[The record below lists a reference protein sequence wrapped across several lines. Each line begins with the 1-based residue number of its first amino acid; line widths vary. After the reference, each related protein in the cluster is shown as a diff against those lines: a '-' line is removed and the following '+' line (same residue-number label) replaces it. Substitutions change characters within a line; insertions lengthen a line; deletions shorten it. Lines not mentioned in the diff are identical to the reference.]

1 MNTRGIAGVDPH
13 GKGGGDKW
21 GGVKGGKIA
30 IRIYEKRNG
39 FQ

>member
-1 MNTRGIAGVDPH
+1 MNIRGIVGVDLY

-21 GGVKGGKIA
+21 GGVKGGKIV

-39 FQ
+39 F